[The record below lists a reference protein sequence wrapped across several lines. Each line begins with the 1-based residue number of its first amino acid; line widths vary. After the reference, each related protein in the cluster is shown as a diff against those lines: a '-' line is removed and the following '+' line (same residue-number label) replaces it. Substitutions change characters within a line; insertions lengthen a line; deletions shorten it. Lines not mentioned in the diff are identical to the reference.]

1 MIFRGLGLE
10 LGASVRARGR
20 FANHLSESYGVR
32 IIICPVLSGVGT
44 SVSLVFRVY
53 FKTGYFKKQV
63 IVFNPKR
70 QAFKNIEVGAPLVSH
85 DINSFHMSFLSDEL
99 FG

>member
-10 LGASVRARGR
+10 LGASVRARER
-20 FANHLSESYGVR
+20 FANHLSESDGVR

-53 FKTGYFKKQV
+53 F
-63 IVFNPKR
+63 
-70 QAFKNIEVGAPLVSH
+70 
-85 DINSFHMSFLSDEL
+85 
-99 FG
+99 